1 MTEAQRARASMR
13 DGRWQGPTVYKVP
26 GFVQTNLVVLSQD
39 EVYEFLVYCQR
50 NPKPCPV
57 LEVTDP
63 GDFEPRQSAPGA
75 DLRSDLP
82 RYRIFRDG
90 EQAGDVADI
99 TDLWTDQSVA
109 FLIGSSLSFDDAL
122 LRAGVPLDRVW
133 VLNSNVQTVPSGKYK
148 GPLVVTM
155 RWMTSEQAVIAT
167 QLTSRYPFNHGAPVH
182 IGAPEMIGADMENPI
197 FGNPVEKIPDGVT
210 PVFWACGVTPQEA
223 ALRAKPT
230 LMITHSPGHAFITD
244 LRSDQ
249 ICIP

>member
-1 MTEAQRARASMR
+1 MTEAQRARAAMR

-75 DLRSDLP
+75 DLRRDLP

-133 VLNSNVQTVPSGKYK
+133 VLNSNVQTV
-148 GPLVVTM
+148 
-155 RWMTSEQAVIAT
+155 
-167 QLTSRYPFNHGAPVH
+167 F
-182 IGAPEMIGADMENPI
+182 
-197 FGNPVEKIPDGVT
+197 
-210 PVFWACGVTPQEA
+210 
-223 ALRAKPT
+223 
-230 LMITHSPGHAFITD
+230 
-244 LRSDQ
+244 
-249 ICIP
+249 